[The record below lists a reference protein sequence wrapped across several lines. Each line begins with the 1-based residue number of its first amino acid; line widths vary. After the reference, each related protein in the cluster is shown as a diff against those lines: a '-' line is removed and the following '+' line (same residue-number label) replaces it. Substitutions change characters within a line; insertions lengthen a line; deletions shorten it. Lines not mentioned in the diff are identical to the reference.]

1 MYTTYG
7 KVNSFLLSAIPEFR
21 ERYKEEKQKHGQH
34 PRQYMAFAAL
44 ISMVVPALDFD
55 GEPLFLART
64 FDAFEEM
71 ARSQDREV
79 VNLLQVGFVQDLV
92 RYPRRLAT
100 AWKRM
105 GEETRKLTTD
115 TARAWNREMNL
126 PAAARPGENSKAKAQ
141 AQGR

>member
-21 ERYKEEKQKHGQH
+21 ERYKEEKQKHGKH
-34 PRQYMAFAAL
+34 PKQYMAFAAL
-44 ISMVVPALDFD
+44 ISMVVPAL
-55 GEPLFLART
+55 A

-92 RYPRRLAT
+92 RYPRRLDI
-100 AWKRM
+100 AWRRM
-105 GEETRKLTTD
+105 GDETRKLT
-115 TARAWNREMNL
+115 
-126 PAAARPGENSKAKAQ
+126 
-141 AQGR
+141 